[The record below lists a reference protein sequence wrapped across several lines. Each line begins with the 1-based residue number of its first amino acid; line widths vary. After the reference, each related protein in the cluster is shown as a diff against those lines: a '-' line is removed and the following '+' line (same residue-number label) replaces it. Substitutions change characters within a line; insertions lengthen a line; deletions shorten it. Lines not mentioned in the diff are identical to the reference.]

1 MLDSGSSF
9 RKVHLLP
16 TSDLKFNMIVKG
28 AWLQTFKKYVFQ
40 FPNSAFEQNMYFEAT
55 QWIVPNSH

>member
-40 FPNSAFEQNMYFEAT
+40 FPNSAFE
-55 QWIVPNSH
+55 